1 MERVLTGAHSVLAS
15 RTFWP
20 WNMLNMANV
29 ITVNTANQIN
39 RRRFLGGAAGL
50 GMAGLS
56 ALNLHSL
63 LAAEAVPA
71 RKPAWQIGCYTR
83 AFDQFDYPVALD
95 AMSEAGF
102 KYVGLMTTNTK
113 GWVMIKTTTPI
124 EEVQAMHREAR
135 KRGLEMLS
143 VFGDFS
149 VSDSL
154 EAGIRG
160 LKQLIDDAAV
170 CECPH
175 LMLGGTSDEK
185 LYPLYYKTIAECCDY
200 AAARG
205 VGLSIKP
212 HGGQNATGPQCRK
225 AIELVGKKNFG
236 LWYDPGNVFYYSDGK
251 LDPVADAATVDGL
264 VVGMSVKDFRPPKEV
279 LVNIGEGK
287 VDFPGVFARL
297 KQGGFTRGPLLVECL
312 ARGSLESVTAAARKA
327 RQFLEQLTGQKG

>member
-1 MERVLTGAHSVLAS
+1 MVTV
-15 RTFWP
+15 
-20 WNMLNMANV
+20 ANV

-39 RRRFLGGAAGL
+39 RRTFLGGAAGL

-63 LAAEAVPA
+63 LATEAVPT

-95 AMSEAGF
+95 AIAEAGF

-113 GWVMIKTTTPI
+113 GWVMIKSTTPV

-135 KRGLEMLS
+135 KRGLKVLS
-143 VFGDFS
+143 VYGDFT
-149 VSDSL
+149 VTDSL
-154 EAGIRG
+154 EAGMRG
-160 LKQLIDDAAV
+160 LKPLIDDAAI
-170 CECPH
+170 CECAH
-175 LMLGGTSDEK
+175 LMLGGTGDEK
-185 LYPLYYKTIAECCDY
+185 IYPLYYKTIAECCDY
-200 AAARG
+200 AASRG

-225 AIELVGKKNFG
+225 AIELVGKQNFR

-251 LDPVADAATVDGL
+251 LDPVDDAATVDEL
-264 VVGMSVKDFRPPKEV
+264 VVGMSVKDFRPPREV

-312 ARGSLESVTAAARKA
+312 ARGSLQSVTTAARKA
-327 RQFLEQLTGQKG
+327 RQFLEQLTAQKG